1 MLPRFRAAQAY
12 GHLGIYDHRWSSRL
26 FSTPYAVSTAILII
40 RREVDLVVFAQPR
53 VRSPLRKEGDMNDIN
68 LPKHIVDRI
77 EARWG
82 ARQVSAKE
90 KREIVDRQLE
100 QLRAHRNNIQRYRW
114 LLSTQLSDLE
124 RNFIERRLSEES
136 SAMENLAAEIPL
148 LVHEQRPPSIPSRSE
163 GASP

>member
-1 MLPRFRAAQAY
+1 
-12 GHLGIYDHRWSSRL
+12 
-26 FSTPYAVSTAILII
+26 
-40 RREVDLVVFAQPR
+40 
-53 VRSPLRKEGDMNDIN
+53 MNDIN

-77 EARWG
+77 DARWC
-82 ARQVSAKE
+82 ARHVSAKE

-136 SAMENLAAEIPL
+136 SAMETLAAQIPL
-148 LVHEQRPPSIPSRSE
+148 LVHERPPLGGTASRSE